1 MNTEQKLG
9 FVLVGPQRT
18 ATSWLDTCLRAH
30 PDLSFPSD
38 VKETFYW
45 DNYFDRSIDWY
56 WSHFN
61 RANASVVHGEVGSTY
76 FHCDQL
82 PRRLREHNPQCRIV
96 ITVRHPRDRATSL
109 LRHLRRV
116 GKVAHNKSLPYDIEP
131 LFSTHFYESNLT
143 RWYSVFP
150 EQQILVLV
158 TEELESQPNKA
169 LDVLAEFLGV
179 SREKIPVLP
188 NKVNEGVEARHQALS
203 NILYRIARVAR
214 KYRLHRLVELV
225 KKLGI
230 RKLVTTKVQRG
241 KPSQV
246 RHQVVYPIEKYE
258 SDILFVEELLGRK
271 LDLWRSVK

>member
-1 MNTEQKLG
+1 
-9 FVLVGPQRT
+9 
-18 ATSWLDTCLRAH
+18 
-30 PDLSFPSD
+30 
-38 VKETFYW
+38 
-45 DNYFDRSIDWY
+45 
-56 WSHFN
+56 
-61 RANASVVHGEVGSTY
+61 
-76 FHCDQL
+76 
-82 PRRLREHNPQCRIV
+82 
-96 ITVRHPRDRATSL
+96 
-109 LRHLRRV
+109 
-116 GKVAHNKSLPYDIEP
+116 
-131 LFSTHFYESNLT
+131 
-143 RWYSVFP
+143 
-150 EQQILVLV
+150 V